1 MDAIR
6 SLNWSGP
13 VVFAVVT
20 GLGMSLSVIL
30 IAILRRAHR
39 HLGLTRAALRETRR
53 RLDAVTEMTR
63 DGVLMLSPAGVVL
76 TLNSA
81 AAQMLAVDPA
91 TSVGKVIQQL
101 GLFLI
106 DETGKSLNPTVLLA
120 NHAARASA
128 GQLASGVE
136 LVGISR
142 PGQAAALARWVQVSS
157 RTVASANE
165 GGPVVLTTLT
175 DMTEPREVQAA
186 LARSE
191 MQFRVA
197 MENAP
202 IGFLLVGVDWHLIEV
217 NNAFA
222 EMVGASPAAL
232 RGFDFGQLLHPEDRY
247 AVHL

>member
-1 MDAIR
+1 M
-6 SLNWSGP
+6 
-13 VVFAVVT
+13 
-20 GLGMSLSVIL
+20 
-30 IAILRRAHR
+30 
-39 HLGLTRAALRETRR
+39 
-53 RLDAVTEMTR
+53 EMTR

-76 TLNSA
+76 SLNAA
-81 AAQMLAVDPA
+81 AAQMLEIDPA
-91 TSVGKVIQQL
+91 TSIGRSIQQL
-101 GLFLI
+101 GIFLI
-106 DETGKSLNPTVLLA
+106 DEKGKGLNPEFVLV
-120 NHAARASA
+120 NRATRA
-128 GQLASGVE
+128 GGGYAPGPE

-142 PGQAAALARWVQVSS
+142 PNQAAALARWVRLSS
-157 RTVASANE
+157 RVIASAND
-165 GGPVVLTTLT
+165 GGPVVLTTFA

-222 EMVGASPAAL
+222 ELVGASPAAL

-247 AVHL
+247 AVHLKVHSLLIGAAQRFSIENR